1 MRKLFHSAST
11 VAGRGFRSRR
21 VRGALVA
28 TVGLLGSAAVAG
40 AITPGEP
47 FTVSPN
53 QGDPFTVVD
62 VSGANC
68 MDGPAP
74 SVTGTVVGSPDV
86 GVVAQFTATPDANGD
101 WAATFTVPPNKPAGP
116 YEVTAT
122 CRTDPNQAEGD
133 AYGNQPFTIVE
144 GEAATMAVSR
154 RSAQAGADVTVT
166 VSGTLC
172 RGEDAAVD
180 IGIFVRVP
188 EEFGEADEFVA
199 RATSSPDAEGN
210 WAAQLTIPASTA
222 PGTYGVGAQCIVAG
236 SQFFLYETVDVV
248 LSAPEAPPAP
258 PVAREPSFTG

>member
-1 MRKLFHSAST
+1 MRRLLYPVSV

-21 VRGALVA
+21 DRGALVA

-53 QGDPFTVVD
+53 QGDPFTVVN

-68 MDGPAP
+68 ADGPAP
-74 SVTGTVVGSPDV
+74 LIAGTVVGSPDV

-101 WAATFTVPPNKPAGP
+101 WVATFTVPPNKPAGP

-122 CRTDPNQAEGD
+122 CMTDPNQAGGND
-133 AYGNQPFTIVE
+133 YGNQPFTILQ
-144 GEAATMAVSR
+144 GQPATMTVSPR
-154 RSAQAGADVTVT
+154 DAQAGEGVTVT

-172 RGEDAAVD
+172 RGENAVVD

-188 EEFGEADEFVA
+188 EELGEADEFVA
-199 RATSSPDAEGN
+199 RATSSPATDGG
-210 WAAQLTIPASTA
+210 WASQLTIPAASA

-236 SQFFLYETVDVV
+236 FQFFLYDTVDIV
-248 LSAPEAPPAP
+248 LSAPEAAPAS
-258 PVAREPSFTG
+258 PVVRQPSFTG

>member
-1 MRKLFHSAST
+1 MRKLLRSAST
-11 VAGRGFRSRR
+11 VVGSGFRSRR
-21 VRGALVA
+21 VQGALVA

-53 QGDPFTVVD
+53 QGGPFTVVD

-68 MDGPAP
+68 TDGPAP

-101 WAATFTVPPNKPAGP
+101 WATTFTVPPNKPAGP

-122 CRTDPNQAEGD
+122 CRTDANQAEGD

-144 GEAATMAVSR
+144 GAPATMTVSP

-180 IGIFVRVP
+180 IGIFF
-188 EEFGEADEFVA
+188 EFGDPDEFVA
-199 RATSSPDAEGN
+199 RTTSSPDAEGN
-210 WAAQLTIPASTA
+210 WAAQLTIPASTE
-222 PGTYGVGAQCIVAG
+222 PGTYVVGAQCIVAG
-236 SQFFLYETVDVV
+236 SQFFLYEPIDVV
-248 LSAPEAPPAP
+248 LSAAAAPPAP
-258 PVAREPSFTG
+258 PVIREPTFTG